1 MPGMEPPDVT
11 ALRRERDALAREVEV
26 LRRQPAGRA
35 RRAAVGVL
43 VVLAWI
49 ALALA
54 PVAVWART
62 QVLET
67 DRWVAVAAPLSRE
80 PVVQR
85 ALADWATD
93 ELVALVQPEQ
103 LLRRALP
110 DRADP
115 LSIPLAGAVT
125 GFVHDRVS
133 EYLRSPE
140 FSELWAAAVARVHR
154 AALRVLEGDV
164 PAVTARASRVTIDL
178 LPLLQRVLD
187 RITATSPELFG
198 REVDLP
204 EVDLEDVPPG
214 TARALGEA
222 LGVDVPDDLGQI
234 TVYDHGRLR
243 AAQDALRRLGRLV
256 ALVVVLAVAL
266 PLAALALSPRRGRT
280 ALLLVGGV
288 LAGAVL
294 VRRAVALLAD
304 EVLARIDEVGA
315 RAVADRFLD
324 RLFDPLVVALG
335 WVVAVA
341 AVVLVVAYLAGARPG
356 AARIRGAGAGAA
368 RRAGRLVRQNRTAAQ
383 VGLVAL
389 GLAALLLLDLG
400 WLATVLL
407 IVAVGAGAWAL
418 SRDPGPLP
426 PPSAPG

>member
-1 MPGMEPPDVT
+1 MEPSDVE
-11 ALRRERDALAREVEV
+11 ALRTERDALAREVEE
-26 LRRQPAGRA
+26 LRSRRAGRG

-43 VVLAWI
+43 VALSWI

-54 PVAVWART
+54 PVAVWARA

-67 DRWVAVAAPLSRE
+67 DRWVEVAAPLSRE
-80 PVVQR
+80 PAVQR

-93 ELVALVQPEQ
+93 ELVGLVQPEQ

-110 DRADP
+110 ERADP

-125 GFVHDRVS
+125 GFVHDKVA
-133 EYLRSPE
+133 EYLRSDE
-140 FSELWAAAVARVHR
+140 FSRLWEAAVARVHR
-154 AALRVLEGDV
+154 AALRLLEGDV
-164 PAVTARASRVTIDL
+164 PAVTAGAESVTINL

-187 RITATSPELFG
+187 RITTASPELFG
-198 REVDLP
+198 RQVDLP

-214 TARALGEA
+214 TAQRLGEA

-256 ALVVVLAVAL
+256 TLMVLLAIVLPVA
-266 PLAALALSPRRGRT
+266 AIALSPRRGRT

-288 LAGAVL
+288 LVAAVL
-294 VRRAVALLAD
+294 VRRAAALLSD
-304 EVLARIDEVGA
+304 EVLARIDDGAA
-315 RAVADRFLD
+315 RAVADRLME
-324 RLFDPLVVALG
+324 RLFGPMTDAMG
-335 WVVAVA
+335 WVAAGAV
-341 AVVLVVAYLAGARPG
+341 VVLVVSYLAGGRPG
-356 AARIRGAGAGAA
+356 ATRIRGATTGAA
-368 RRAGRLVRQNRTAAQ
+368 RTAGEQVLRHRTAAQ
-383 VGLVAL
+383 IGLVAI
-389 GLAALLLLDLG
+389 GLVLLLLLDTS
-400 WLATVLL
+400 WIATLVLL
-407 IVAVGAGAWAL
+407 AAVALGVWFL